1 MKNNIIMKDGIPTV
15 QVVDPNDLGEY
26 LLIDVR
32 RPDEFNAELGH
43 IRGSKLVTLGEELS
57 DFIRKEK
64 KDKKI
69 LFICRSSA
77 RSGRATLEA
86 MEAGFKHV
94 FNMEG
99 GMLYW
104 NEKRFPVVRD

>member
-15 QVVDPNDLGEY
+15 QVVDPNALGEY

-43 IRGSKLVTLGEELS
+43 IQGAKLVTLGEELS
-57 DFIRKEK
+57 GFLKKEE

-86 MEAGFKHV
+86 MEAGFSHV